1 MGTKRILLVEDAAT
15 MRMVESMTL
24 RGAGY
29 EVVIANDGEEGVA
42 KAVAERP
49 DLILMDIV
57 MPKMNGLDAC
67 KKIRETESTK
77 NIPIIMLTTRS
88 EEDQVEL
95 AFTNGCSDYITKPF
109 DTEEFLEKIKSNL
122 GDQ

>member
-1 MGTKRILLVEDAAT
+1 MGSKRILLVEDAAT

-29 EVVIANDGEEGVA
+29 EVLTANNGEEGVA

-49 DLILMDIV
+49 DLILLDVV

-67 KKIRETESTK
+67 KKIRENEVTK
-77 NIPIIMLTTRS
+77 HTPIIMLTTRS
-88 EEDQVEL
+88 EEDQVEQ
-95 AFTNGCSDYITKPF
+95 AFTNGCNDYITKPF
-109 DTEEFLEKIKSNL
+109 DSIEFLEKVKSFL
-122 GDQ
+122 DE

>member
-1 MGTKRILLVEDAAT
+1 MGSKRILLVEDAAT

-29 EVVIANDGEEGVA
+29 EVLTASNGEEGVA
-42 KAVAERP
+42 KAAVERP
-49 DLILMDIV
+49 DLILMDVV

-88 EEDQVEL
+88 EEDQVEM
-95 AFTNGCSDYITKPF
+95 AFTNGCNDYITKPF
-109 DTEEFLEKIKSNL
+109 DTLEFLDKVKSYL
-122 GDQ
+122 DD